1 MERRKI
7 SIQDLELIA
16 PNKQIIK
23 QLILLNSIALPINF
37 GDINSLHYKQVL
49 KNELA
54 IEGVENEEDEDERGK
69 ISFFKR
75 GDFALPNCF
84 YTTDSD

>member
-7 SIQDLELIA
+7 SILDLELIA

-54 IEGVENEEDEDERGK
+54 IEGVEKEDDEDERGK
-69 ISFFKR
+69 ISFFE
-75 GDFALPNCF
+75 GFFLILG
-84 YTTDSD
+84 